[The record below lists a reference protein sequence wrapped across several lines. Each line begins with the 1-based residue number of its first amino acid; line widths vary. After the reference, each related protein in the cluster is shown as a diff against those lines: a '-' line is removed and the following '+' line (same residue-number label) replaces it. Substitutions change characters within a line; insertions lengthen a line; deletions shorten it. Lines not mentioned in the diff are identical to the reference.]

1 MKFSKEQAESIVESL
16 TAIKGNTIKIENSGK
31 CYDAYSLLA
40 EKMVPS
46 DYFWL
51 FMQLPPN
58 GVEAT
63 LIDIELEELPGH
75 SGESR
80 IICCVAIQKQCY
92 LIGYEGISVPQ
103 YAYN

>member
-1 MKFSKEQAESIVESL
+1 MKFTKEQVENIVKSL
-16 TAIKGNTIKIENSGK
+16 TAIKGKAIKIENSGK
-31 CYDAYSLLA
+31 CYDGYGPLA
-40 EKMVPS
+40 EKVVPD

-58 GVEAT
+58 GVEAVF
-63 LIDIELEELPGH
+63 LSAEIEEL
-75 SGESR
+75 SVAADQYR

-103 YAYN
+103 HAYN